1 MRIGSQLTGMINPRQ
16 PETSPVPNKGKK
28 LLEIGGS
35 KPFALYESDLSA
47 KAKEELGKLG
57 DATVKIEGIFVRDLL
72 NKMMPKEFGGEGPM
86 GDFTRDQFTNAISDI
101 VGKNGSLGIAK
112 MFKNQLSESIYRT
125 EAARLLTQ
133 NEPAQ
138 TQETKP

>member
-1 MRIGSQLTGMINPRQ
+1 MRLNSPLTGMINSRQ
-16 PETSPVPNKGKK
+16 SEPIVTPSKGKK

-35 KPFALYESDLSA
+35 KPFKLYESDLSE
-47 KAKEELGKLG
+47 KAKQELGKLG
-57 DATVKIEGIFVRDLL
+57 DATQKIEGIFVRDLL

-112 MFKNQLSESIYRT
+112 MFKTQLAESIYRT
-125 EAARLLTQ
+125 EAARLLTK
-133 NEPAQ
+133 NEPAE
-138 TQETKP
+138 TQEPNP